1 MTTFAHENRRY
12 KPQSEINRLTQSSPE
27 PTAKRKIRLVLCG
40 LAATVAA
47 IASLA
52 ILAGVIRHILS
63 LL

>member
-1 MTTFAHENRRY
+1 MTRSQRRVNE
-12 KPQSEINRLTQSSPE
+12 QIDRSPE

-40 LAATVAA
+40 LAVTVAA

-52 ILAGVIRHILS
+52 ILAGVLRHILS